1 MSFLEAT
8 KHYFLQAAQSLEMEQ
23 KLIRRLLTPKRE
35 VKVEITLP
43 LDEAGEYVT
52 YVGYRIQHDDARGPM
67 KGGLR
72 YDKHVNPDEVGALAA
87 LMTWKTAVVGLPYGG
102 AKGGVNIDPRHHSR
116 AELQR
121 VTRLFTAELQ
131 DFIGPRTD
139 IPAPDMG
146 TNSQTMAWILDEYA
160 KYHGWQPA
168 VITGKP
174 VELGGS
180 YGREAATGRGVM
192 MALSEYLAEKGESVQ
207 DKTIAIQ
214 GFGNVGSFAA
224 LLLQE
229 KGAKIVAV
237 SDVTGGT
244 RNPEGL
250 NIPDLLAHV
259 TATRGV
265 FDFAGGE
272 NFPGSDLLTT
282 ECDVLIPAA
291 MESVISE
298 ANASHIQAKLVVEAA
313 NGPVTPHAD
322 EVLMKRGIDLIP
334 DVFANAGGVIVSY
347 FEWSQNIQGYR
358 WTENEVNDRLLVIM
372 KEAFA
377 ALRSDRGAQNLRHAA
392 YRLALRRVAEATLL
406 RS

>member
-8 KHYFLQAAQSLEMEQ
+8 KHYFVQAAHSLDMEQ

-35 VKVEITLP
+35 VKIEITLP
-43 LDEAGEYVT
+43 LDEPDEYVT
-52 YVGYRIQHDDARGPM
+52 YVGYRVQHDDSRGPM

-72 YDKHVNPDEVGALAA
+72 YDSHVNPDEVGALAA

-102 AKGGVNIDPRHHSR
+102 AKGGVNIDPRQHSR

-121 VTRLFTAELQ
+121 VTRLFTSELQ

-146 TNSQTMAWILDEYA
+146 TNAQTMAWIADEYA
-160 KYHGWQPA
+160 KFHGWQPG

-174 VELGGS
+174 IELGGS

-192 MALSEYLAEKGESVQ
+192 MALLEHLAHTGQSI
-207 DKTIAIQ
+207 DGKTVAIQ
-214 GFGNVGSFAA
+214 GFGNVGSWAA
-224 LLLQE
+224 LLLAEQ
-229 KGAKIVAV
+229 GAKIVAV
-237 SDVTGGT
+237 SDITGGM

-250 NIPDLLAHV
+250 DIPALVRHV
-259 TATRGV
+259 ADTGGV
-265 FDFAGGE
+265 ANFPLGD
-272 NFPGSDLLTT
+272 NFPGQDLLTS

-291 MESVISE
+291 MESVITQS
-298 ANASHIQAKLVVEAA
+298 NASHIQAKLIVEAA
-313 NGPVTPHAD
+313 NGPVSPQAD
-322 EVLMKRGIDLIP
+322 EVLCRRGIDIIP

-347 FEWSQNIQGYR
+347 FEWTQNIQGYR
-358 WTENEVNDRLLVIM
+358 WQEHEVNQKLHATM
-372 KEAFA
+372 KEAYG
-377 ALRSDRGAQNLRHAA
+377 ALLSDRDAKNLRHAA
-392 YRLALRRVAEATLL
+392 FRLALKRVAEATLL

>member
-1 MSFLEAT
+1 
-8 KHYFLQAAQSLEMEQ
+8 MEQ

-43 LDEAGEYVT
+43 LDQAGEYVT
-52 YVGYRIQHDDARGPM
+52 YVGYRVQHDDSRGPM

-72 YDKHVNPDEVGALAA
+72 YDSHVNPDEVGALAA

-102 AKGGVNIDPRHHSR
+102 AKGGVNIDPRQHSR

-146 TNSQTMAWILDEYA
+146 TNAQTMAWILDEYS

-174 VELGGS
+174 LELGGS

-192 MALSEYLAEKGESVQ
+192 IALSEYLAQKGESLAG
-207 DKTIAIQ
+207 KTIAIQ
-214 GFGNVGSFAA
+214 GFGNVGTFAA
-224 LLLQE
+224 LLLQQQ
-229 KGAKIVAV
+229 GAKIIAV

-250 NIPDLLAHV
+250 DIPKLLEHV
-259 TATRGV
+259 AATRGV
-265 FDFAGGE
+265 FDFSGGE
-272 NFPGSDLLTT
+272 NFPGTELLTSA
-282 ECDVLIPAA
+282 CDVLIPAA
-291 MESVISE
+291 MESVINE
-298 ANASHIQAKLVVEAA
+298 VNASHIQAKIIVEAA
-313 NGPVTPHAD
+313 NGPVTPEAD
-322 EVLMKRGIDLIP
+322 EILMRRGIELIP

-347 FEWSQNIQGYR
+347 FEWTQNIQGYR
-358 WTENEVNDRLLVIM
+358 WTEDEVNTRLLYMM
-372 KEAFA
+372 KEAYA
-377 ALRSDRGAQNLRHAA
+377 ALRSDNGAKSLRHAA
-392 YRLALRRVAEATLL
+392 FRLALRRVAEATLL

>member
-8 KHYFLQAAQSLEMEQ
+8 KHYFMQAAQSLEMEQ

-43 LDEAGEYVT
+43 LDEVGEYVT
-52 YVGYRIQHDDARGPM
+52 YIGYRIQHDDSRGPM

-87 LMTWKTAVVGLPYGG
+87 LMTWKTAVAGLPYGG
-102 AKGGVNIDPRHHSR
+102 AKGGVDIDPRQHSQ

-146 TNSQTMAWILDEYA
+146 TNAQTMAWILDEYS

-192 MALSEYLAEKGESVQ
+192 MALAEYLAEKGETIQ
-207 DKTIAIQ
+207 GKTVAIQ

-224 LLLQE
+224 RLLRE
-229 KGAKIVAV
+229 RGAKIVAV

-250 NIPDLLAHV
+250 DIPALQAHV
-259 TATRGV
+259 ANTRGV
-265 FDFAGGE
+265 FDFPGGE
-272 NFPGSDLLTT
+272 TFPGSDLLTT

-291 MESVISE
+291 MESVITE
-298 ANASHIQAKLVVEAA
+298 VNASHIQAKVIVEAA
-313 NGPVTPHAD
+313 NGPVTPQAD
-322 EVLMKRGIDLIP
+322 EVLTRRGIDLIP
-334 DVFANAGGVIVSY
+334 DVYANSGGVIVSY

-358 WTENEVNDRLLVIM
+358 WTEAEVNERLQFMM
-372 KEAFA
+372 KDAYA
-377 ALRSDRGAQNLRHAA
+377 ALRADRGAKDLRHAA
-392 YRLALRRVAEATLL
+392 FRLALRRVAEATLL